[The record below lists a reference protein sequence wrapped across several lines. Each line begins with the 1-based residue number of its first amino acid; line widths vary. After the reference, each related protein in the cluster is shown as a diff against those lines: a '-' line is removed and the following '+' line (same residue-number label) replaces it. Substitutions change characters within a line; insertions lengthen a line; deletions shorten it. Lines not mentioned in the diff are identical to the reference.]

1 MIPLD
6 LETDIITRFRKGESR
21 ALTYVFKLHHNA
33 LCYFATQII
42 RDEQEARDIVAD
54 SFIKLWQRSKD
65 FESLDKIRSFL
76 YVATRNACFN
86 FIKHNQRKQASHQ
99 EISYLEQDSE
109 DYIQSRIIKAELL
122 QKIMFEVE
130 ALPPIRRK
138 IFKMIYLEDLSIFEI
153 ATRLNISV
161 DTVRVQKARALH
173 FIRSTVLRKGML
185 IVALLASRGF
195 FYN

>member
-86 FIKHNQRKQASHQ
+86 YIKHIQRKQASHQ
-99 EISYLEQDSE
+99 EISYLEQESE

-185 IVALLASRGF
+185 MIALLSYSSCF
-195 FYN
+195 WN

>member
-6 LETDIITRFRKGESR
+6 LETDIIGRFRKGESR
-21 ALTYVFKLHHNA
+21 ALTYVFKLHHSA

-54 SFIKLWQRSKD
+54 AFIKLCQRSKD

-86 FIKHNQRKQASHQ
+86 FIKHNQRKQDSHD
-99 EISYLEQDSE
+99 ELAYLGQDSE
-109 DYIQSRIIKAELL
+109 EYIQSRIIKAELL
-122 QKIMFEVE
+122 QRIMFEVE
-130 ALPPIRRK
+130 ALPPVRRK

-161 DTVRVQKARALH
+161 DTVRVQKARAIQ
-173 FIRSTVLRKGML
+173 FIRSTVLRKGL
-185 IVALLASRGF
+185 V
-195 FYN
+195 N

>member
-6 LETDIITRFRKGESR
+6 LETDIVERFRKGESR

-86 FIKHNQRKQASHQ
+86 FIKHSQRKAASHQ
-99 EISYLEQDSE
+99 EISYLEQESE

-185 IVALLASRGF
+185 IIALLASRGF

>member
-86 FIKHNQRKQASHQ
+86 FIKHIQRKNASHQ
-99 EISYLEQDSE
+99 EISYLEQESE

-185 IVALLASRGF
+185 IITLLACRGF

>member
-1 MIPLD
+1 
-6 LETDIITRFRKGESR
+6 
-21 ALTYVFKLHHNA
+21 
-33 LCYFATQII
+33 
-42 RDEQEARDIVAD
+42 
-54 SFIKLWQRSKD
+54 
-65 FESLDKIRSFL
+65 
-76 YVATRNACFN
+76 
-86 FIKHNQRKQASHQ
+86 KHNQRKQASHQ
-99 EISYLEQDSE
+99 EIQYLEQDSE

-185 IVALLASRGF
+185 IIALLASRGF

>member
-185 IVALLASRGF
+185 IIALLASRGF